1 MVASELLFAP
11 AARPPRL
18 LIYLGAPVE
27 TILARIAER
36 GRPKERD
43 TDRAYWEQL
52 HARYAQW
59 IAAFRHCSVLRIDVR
74 EYDLYVDPSG
84 AAEGIAAR
92 VRQRLE
98 KELPQTEL
106 WPPAAQTPGV
116 AAPM

>member
-1 MVASELLFAP
+1 M
-11 AARPPRL
+11 
-18 LIYLGAPVE
+18 
-27 TILARIAER
+27 
-36 GRPKERD
+36 
-43 TDRAYWEQL
+43 
-52 HARYAQW
+52 
-59 IAAFRHCSVLRIDVR
+59 LRIDVR